1 MFVGFV
7 PEVVVDAF
15 LLHEPA
21 DESKVCLPVLHAVI
35 PGAVELAGEEVLAV
49 GVAVVAAD
57 FPDDV
62 RNPFL
67 LEDAA
72 IGSAGKE
79 PEPGD
84 EGGPVAG
91 KSPLGAGV

>member
-1 MFVGFV
+1 M
-7 PEVVVDAF
+7 
-15 LLHEPA
+15 LHEPA

-49 GVAVVAAD
+49 GIAVVAAD

-72 IGSAGKE
+72 IGSASEE
-79 PEPGD
+79 PEPGNQGSSID
-84 EGGPVAG
+84 GQVPVEA
-91 KSPLGAGV
+91 AV

>member
-1 MFVGFV
+1 MGAVAVGQDQGVFVGFV
-7 PEVVVDAF
+7 LEVVIDAF

-49 GVAVVAAD
+49 SVAVIAAD

-67 LEDAA
+67 LEDATV
-72 IGSAGKE
+72 GGAGEE
-79 PEPGD
+79 PELGNR
-84 EGGPVAG
+84 VA
-91 KSPLGAGV
+91 L